1 MSGYTNDFDPKN
13 PVITVKFHPSEEGSW
28 DGDIDNDGY
37 NDFFVRLHSVDTEG
51 KDVYSWIMLKGK
63 ATKPHISVSDYKPE
77 FECEVGDTVSTEIT
91 LDGYALNSW
100 TTVSLTENC
109 KDMFSVTPTGLDVSE
124 TTNNFTPENPVLT
137 IKFMPKEAGSWGGDV
152 DGDGYQDYYITLH
165 SVDVL
170 GKDVYQ
176 WIILKGTAI
185 GGPTQITNVERDTIF
200 SITMNGTDLMVSGKT
215 PKRIELLASN
225 GGIVAECDNSSTLN
239 IKHLSAGI
247 YIAKIYTTDK
257 QVITHKILIK

>member
-1 MSGYTNDFDPKN
+1 
-13 PVITVKFHPSEEGSW
+13 
-28 DGDIDNDGY
+28 
-37 NDFFVRLHSVDTEG
+37 
-51 KDVYSWIMLKGK
+51 
-63 ATKPHISVSDYKPE
+63 
-77 FECEVGDTVSTEIT
+77 
-91 LDGYALNSW
+91 
-100 TTVSLTENC
+100 
-109 KDMFSVTPTGLDVSE
+109 
-124 TTNNFTPENPVLT
+124 ENPVLT

-185 GGPTQITNVERDTIF
+185 GGPTQITNVERDAIF
-200 SITMNGTDLMVSGKT
+200 SITITGTELMVSGKT

-247 YIAKIYTTDK
+247 YIAKIYTTDN
-257 QVITHKILIK
+257 QIVSHKILIK